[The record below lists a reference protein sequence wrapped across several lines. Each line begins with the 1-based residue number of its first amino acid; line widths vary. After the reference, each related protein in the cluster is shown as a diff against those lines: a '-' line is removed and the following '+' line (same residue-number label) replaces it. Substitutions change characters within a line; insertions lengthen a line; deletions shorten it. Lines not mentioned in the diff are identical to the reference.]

1 MHYTLRWVLLTKL
14 YKMVNCDVRTKF
26 CVLNYFSFAIVEELV
41 S

>member
-1 MHYTLRWVLLTKL
+1 MHYTLLCDLLTKL

-26 CVLNYFSFAIVEELV
+26 CVLNYFCFAMVEELV